1 MNYEKDLHPQAAAE
15 EEDDK
20 LGGKPQS
27 NVSNI
32 KQQAK
37 HVQVFLEDRD
47 KPEAVVTDTISHGLD
62 YVYFHSAYKNQQNP
76 VPLPKPQQISC
87 SFGEGSFGLKIRDK
101 VNRGGEMYVEV
112 ESIEPGG
119 QAEKQNKLQIL
130 DQIIQVG
137 DTDVRGL
144 GFTLV
149 VESLQSAPRPVVLTF
164 ERPLNSNMLTDPF
177 TIIDTDVLKFFVG
190 VASKLWSQSK

>member
-15 EEDDK
+15 EEDNK
-20 LGGKPQS
+20 VGGNPQS
-27 NVSNI
+27 NESNT

-62 YVYFHSAYKNQQNP
+62 YVYFHSAYKNQQHP

-87 SFGEGSFGLKIRDK
+87 SFGEGSFWTKNQEK

-112 ESIEPGG
+112 ERIEPSG
-119 QAEKQNKLQIL
+119 QAEKLNKIQTL

-149 VESLQSAPRPVVLTF
+149 IESLQSAPRPVVLIF
-164 ERPLNSNMLTDPF
+164 ERPLNQTYLQTP
-177 TIIDTDVLKFFVG
+177 L
-190 VASKLWSQSK
+190 L